1 MKSTSMK
8 YMKIKSFNRCAII
21 AVSIAF
27 LMVLLGCPQEIKEPI
42 NDSTPEEIE
51 EIEVP
56 VPVVV
61 TYDDSVTIATE
72 SGVAIPSGETVQSGT
87 RLVITPKESE
97 PFLFLTANGKPV
109 VCTDSA
115 TIATITLPGSSSAVE
130 YKVEGHQTL
139 AEGPGQYNVRILFAG
154 EKFIPV
160 SSAENLDFYTE
171 LTGWFNSGN
180 SNRKANFSWENSTG
194 GSSFQAED
202 MAFTDFVNSTYTTTF
217 ARAPHAAVVSL
228 GYQELTSESFDAA
241 DFTAWYGG
249 VLSGYRRVQKDAV
262 VVAVGLPP
270 LSCFTDVNQE
280 RYTEVSSAIRA
291 AATAAGATYV
301 DIAALYQSYPAMSTD
316 AALAKRH
323 ITEEIFLSF
332 YSKIEPLAG
341 DPESMKINGLP
352 ITTTPRQKWSKADDG
367 NQDTVKKN
375 LIQTIKAAGKDKWPQ
390 VVFIGDSITDFF
402 DGTNDSAGWTKI
414 NGVSEKVMEAWWNE
428 TVGWGN
434 NNALSSSGTAATY
447 RALNLGNSG
456 DFTQSLLYRLTSVDG
471 DSSSGAYMGAF
482 EFKDT
487 VKAVVLMIGTNNVGV
502 GTPSSNDVNNTKYQE
517 RPISSV
523 EAVKGIQ
530 SVIQV
535 LKNGFPNA
543 KIILMGV
550 LPRGDY
556 PAKSKGV
563 DFFRLQVLSTNRQL
577 KELYGSGKDSRVQ
590 LLDLYEEFVTSNG
603 TEITGTSLESLSGVT
618 SCTTLFADTVHPSNA
633 GYKVWWD
640 NLKPSLD
647 KLIKK

>member
-21 AVSIAF
+21 VVSIAF

-42 NDSTPEEIE
+42 NDSTLE

-56 VPVVV
+56 IPVVV
-61 TYDDSVTIATE
+61 TYDESVTIATP
-72 SGVAIPSGETVQSGT
+72 SGDVIPSGETVQSGT
-87 RLVITPKESE
+87 QLVITPKESE

-115 TIATITLPGSSSAVE
+115 TVATITLPSTSSTVE
-130 YKVEGHQTL
+130 YKVEGYQAL
-139 AEGPGQYNVRILFAG
+139 AEDAGQYNVRILFAG

-160 SSAENLDFYTE
+160 SSAENLDFYTQ
-171 LTGWFNSGN
+171 LTDWFNSGT

-194 GSSFQAED
+194 GSSFQAEN

-228 GYQELTSESFDAA
+228 GYQELTAESFDAA
-241 DFTAWYGG
+241 DFTAWYAG
-249 VLSGYRRVQKDAV
+249 VLSGYRRVQKGAV

-270 LSCFTDVNQE
+270 LSCFAGVSQE
-280 RYTEVSSAIRA
+280 RYTAVSSAIRA

-301 DIAALYQSYPAMSTD
+301 DIAALYKSYPAMSTD
-316 AALAKRH
+316 VALAKRH
-323 ITEEIFLSF
+323 VTEEIFLSF

-341 DPESMKINGLP
+341 DPESMKINGQP
-352 ITTTPRQKWSKADDG
+352 ITTTPRQKWSKADDD
-367 NQDTVKKN
+367 NQDTAKKT
-375 LIQTIKAAGKDKWPQ
+375 LIQTIKAAGKEKWPQ

-402 DGTNDSAGWTKI
+402 DGRYDGSSRNL
-414 NGVSEKVMEAWWNE
+414 VMTDWWNE
-428 TVGWGN
+428 NVGWGN
-434 NNALSSSGTAATY
+434 NNILSPSGTAATY

-456 DFTQSLLYRLTSVDG
+456 DFTQSLLYRLTKIDG
-471 DSSSGAYMGAF
+471 DAESGAYTGAF
-482 EFKDT
+482 DFKDT
-487 VKAVVLMIGTNNVGV
+487 VKAVVLMVGTNNIGF
-502 GTPSSNDVNNTKYQE
+502 GTPDSNDITAPRYQQ

-523 EAVKGIQ
+523 ETVKGIQ
-530 SVIQV
+530 AVIQV
-535 LKNGFPNA
+535 IKKGFPNA

-550 LPRGDY
+550 LPRGTL
-556 PAKSKGV
+556 KSRNDI
-563 DFFRLQVLSTNRQL
+563 DFIRLQVLSINRQL

-590 LLDLYEEFVTSNG
+590 LLDLYESFIDSAGVQK
-603 TEITGTSLESLSGVT
+603 TGTFEGLGSVA
-618 SCTTLFADTVHPSNA
+618 SCSNLFFDTVHPNNA

-640 NLKPSLD
+640 NLKPVLGT
-647 KLIKK
+647 LIKK